1 MDKKV
6 MNPSFNE
13 NNSISHTE
21 IIDKNYKANITN
33 VANCA
38 NNAMETKPGG
48 EHQDVTVKNGDF
60 FAALHMLMKN
70 KHNNLH
76 NSIRQPEDHHK
87 VMSRI

>member
-21 IIDKNYKANITN
+21 IIDKNYNANIAN
-33 VANCA
+33 VTNCA
-38 NNAMETKPGG
+38 NHAMETKSGG
-48 EHQDVTVKNGDF
+48 EPQDVTVKNGDF

-70 KHNNLH
+70 KHNYLH
-76 NSIRQPEDHHK
+76 NSSRQPEDHHK
-87 VMSRI
+87 VKQRI